1 MIENWAE
8 YRFFERRLQSYVEN
22 VKLEKRLKKALI
34 YIISA
39 GGKRIRPI
47 IVLVSGKMCGAD
59 YDELMNLA
67 LAVEFVHTASLIH
80 DDIIDL
86 AEKRRSKT
94 ALHIKYDLPLALI
107 LGDWLISKSVEL
119 TSVYGE
125 EIVREN
131 SKVGMLMCEGE
142 ILDYYSSNHE
152 FGEDEYFECIDKK
165 TAELLA
171 YSAKTACRIACNND
185 EMAERLYDYGK
196 NLGLAYQIVD
206 DLLEYAKAIEDKS
219 SGKTSKTILHIYEEK
234 LGREGAISE
243 AIKLVFQLSEKSRK
257 SLDYFEDSEEKWKL
271 NYILD
276 YMTRSQLQRLGPPL
290 QLSE

>member
-1 MIENWAE
+1 MIENWPE
-8 YRFFERRLQSYVEN
+8 YRLFERRLQSYVEN

-39 GGKRIRPI
+39 GGKRIRPL
-47 IVLVSGKMCGAD
+47 IVLISGKMCGAE

-119 TSVYGE
+119 TSTYGE

-142 ILDYYSSNHE
+142 ILDYYSSSHE
-152 FGEDEYFECIDKK
+152 FGEKEYFECIDKK

-171 YSAKTACRIACNND
+171 YSAKTACRIACNNY
-185 EMAERLYDYGK
+185 EMAEKLYEYGK

-234 LGREGAISE
+234 LGRERAISE
-243 AIKLVFQLSEKSRK
+243 AIRLVFQLSEKSRK
-257 SLDYFEDSEEKWKL
+257 SLEYFEDSEEKWKL
-271 NYILD
+271 SYILN
-276 YMTRSQLQRLGPPL
+276 YMTRSQLQKLDLPF